1 MLKRFSARTLVALT
15 ALVVVAQPAAA
26 HASVIWGT

>member
-1 MLKRFSARTLVALT
+1 MLKRLSVRTLVALT
-15 ALVVVAQPAAA
+15 ALAAIAQPAAA

>member
-1 MLKRFSARTLVALT
+1 MLKRVSVRTIVALT
-15 ALVVVAQPAAA
+15 ALAVIAQPAAA

>member
-1 MLKRFSARTLVALT
+1 MLKIVSVRTLVAVT
-15 ALVVVAQPAAA
+15 ALAALAQPAAA